1 MNTGEPTTGEMIKR
15 FIELR
20 DHVERKTKEFEASI
34 KPYKDGMAALENK
47 VSAQIID
54 MGGES
59 IKTEF
64 GTAYRTTV
72 MAVKMADR
80 QAFMEFVTQDWGE
93 REAFLTSA
101 VTKDV
106 VKDWIEQ
113 NNSKPPGLDIAYI
126 HKTNFRRS

>member
-1 MNTGEPTTGEMIKR
+1 MNTGEMIQQ
-15 FIELR
+15 FIKLR
-20 DHVERKTKEFEASI
+20 DYVEAQTKAFEETM
-34 KPYKDGMAALENK
+34 KPYKAGMAAIENA
-47 VSAQIID
+47 VSAQLIAD
-54 MGGES
+54 GGES
-59 IKTEF
+59 IRTEH

-126 HKTNFRRS
+126 HKTNFRRA

>member
-1 MNTGEPTTGEMIKR
+1 MNTGEMIQQYIK
-15 FIELR
+15 LR
-20 DHVERKTKEFEASI
+20 DYVELKTKEFEAGI
-34 KPYKDGMAALENK
+34 KQYRDGMAAIESA
-47 VSAQIID
+47 VSQQIIE

-80 QAFMEFVTQDWGE
+80 QAFMEFVTQDWGK

-126 HKTNFRRS
+126 HKTNFRRA

>member
-1 MNTGEPTTGEMIKR
+1 MTLINTGEMIQQYIK
-15 FIELR
+15 LR
-20 DHVERKTKEFEASI
+20 DHVELKTKEFEATL
-34 KPYKDGMAALENK
+34 KPYREGMAAIENA
-47 VSAQIID
+47 VSQQIID
-54 MGGES
+54 LGGES
-59 IKTEF
+59 IKTEY
-64 GTAYRTTV
+64 GTAYRSTV

-113 NNSKPPGLDIAYI
+113 NNSKPPGLDITYV
-126 HKTNFRRS
+126 HKTNFRRA

>member
-1 MNTGEPTTGEMIKR
+1 MTLINTGEMIQQYIK
-15 FIELR
+15 LR
-20 DHVERKTKEFEASI
+20 DHVELKTKELEATL
-34 KPYKDGMAALENK
+34 KPYREGMAAIENA
-47 VSAQIID
+47 VSQQIID
-54 MGGES
+54 LGGES
-59 IKTEF
+59 IKTEY
-64 GTAYRTTV
+64 GTAYRSTV

-113 NNSKPPGLDIAYI
+113 NNSKPPGLDITYV
-126 HKTNFRRS
+126 HKTNFRRA

>member
-1 MNTGEPTTGEMIKR
+1 MNTGEMIQQYIK
-15 FIELR
+15 LR
-20 DHVERKTKEFEASI
+20 DHVELKTREFEAGL
-34 KPYKDGMAALENK
+34 KPYRDGMAAIESA
-47 VSAQIID
+47 VSQQIIE

-126 HKTNFRRS
+126 HKTNFRRA

>member
-1 MNTGEPTTGEMIKR
+1 MNTGEMIQQYIK
-15 FIELR
+15 LR
-20 DHVERKTKEFEASI
+20 DYVEAQTKAFEETM
-34 KPYKDGMAALENK
+34 KPYRAGMATIENA
-47 VSAQIID
+47 VSQQIID
-54 MGGES
+54 LGGES

-80 QAFMEFVTQDWGE
+80 QAFMEFITQDWGE

-106 VKDWIEQ
+106 VKDWLEQ
-113 NNSKPPGLDIAYI
+113 NNSKPPGLDITYI
-126 HKTNFRRS
+126 HKTNFRRA

>member
-1 MNTGEPTTGEMIKR
+1 MANTGEMIQQYIR
-15 FIELR
+15 LR
-20 DHVERKTKEFEASI
+20 DHVGLKTKEFEETL
-34 KPYKDGMAALENK
+34 KPYKAGMAAIEAA
-47 VSAQIID
+47 VSQQIIEL
-54 MGGES
+54 GGES

-64 GTAYRTTV
+64 GTAYRSTTL
-72 MAVKMADR
+72 AVKMADR

-113 NNSKPPGLDIAYI
+113 NNSKPPGLDISYV
-126 HKTNFRRS
+126 HRTNFRRA